1 MVRLTNRRAGFTLI
15 ELLVVIA
22 IIALLVGILLP
33 ALAKAR
39 KAARETKCQTQ
50 QSQYAK
56 VVSQYAADNRDRFA
70 TYSWIRQRTYSYPE
84 GGWTGQQGQDSEA
97 ATRQMIGLIRKFSP
111 VTNFD
116 FQLNFVPY
124 TNVSSPI
131 FSEYLTQKLPEQ
143 VAACPDDTKIQ
154 TAQDDARRLGNA
166 MLSQPQYAGINRVL
180 FMRTSYQV
188 PYPFWAVDRIT
199 TSGSIRY
206 TSNGALIINGNP
218 DLGRRRITD
227 ITFPSNKV
235 MFYEQVSRHGQ
246 FPQYHLHPESDNLF
260 TASDG
265 SVRKMRGRDLNRGGY
280 VELNGSINRATINFG
295 EITEQDIPRWRGTYY
310 NSGNQIP
317 LQWMST
323 LYGLK
328 GVDFGGSEPI
338 R

>member
-1 MVRLTNRRAGFTLI
+1 MKRSVLRVNGFTLI

-70 TYSWIRQRTYSYPE
+70 TYSWIRGRTFRYAD
-84 GGWTGQQGQDSEA
+84 GGWSGQQAQDSEA
-97 ATRQMIGLIRKFSP
+97 ATRQMISITRQFSP
-111 VTNFD
+111 VPNFD

-124 TNVSSPI
+124 VNASAGI
-131 FSEYLTQKLPEQ
+131 FTEYLSQKLPEP
-143 VAACPDDTKIQ
+143 VAVCPDDFRFQ
-154 TAQDDARRLGNA
+154 TAQEDARRLGPA
-166 MLSQPQYAGINRVL
+166 YMSDPRYTGINRVM
-180 FMRTSYQV
+180 FMRSSYQV
-188 PYPFWAVDRIT
+188 PYAFWAVDRIT
-199 TSGSIRY
+199 NSGAIRY
-206 TSNGALIINGNP
+206 QTNGSLIITGTP
-218 DLGRRRITD
+218 DLGRRKVVD
-227 ITFPSNKV
+227 IVFPANKV
-235 MFYEQVSRHGQ
+235 LFYEQISRHAT

-260 TASDG
+260 TAADG
-265 SVRKMRGRDLNRGGY
+265 SVRKMLGRSLNRGGY
-280 VELNGSINRATINFG
+280 IEINGAINRATINYA
-295 EITEQDIPRWRGTYY
+295 EIPAQDVPRWRGTYY
-310 NSGNQIP
+310 STGGAIP
-317 LQWMST
+317 LQWLST